1 MTGSAPPD
9 DGLRESGDERDAH
22 PGFRLRSSCC
32 GGLRPPMTAREIA
45 DALMADKAPLT
56 TRNQA
61 IDLQAA
67 ILSALRKRNGGMVVG
82 KGAPARW
89 KLKGFAL

>member
-1 MTGSAPPD
+1 MTGSANPGMNVTPTPDFASLIVLRRATAPD
-9 DGLRESGDERDAH
+9 DSAGNCR
-22 PGFRLRSSCC
+22 
-32 GGLRPPMTAREIA
+32 RPDGRQGPSDHAQA
-45 DALMADKAPLT
+45 
-56 TRNQA
+56 A

-89 KLKGFAL
+89 KLKASRSD